1 MHISGEISF
10 VILFQIFVF
19 KRLWLAEF
27 SGVTRSGRVW
37 KKVSDSDVERVV
49 KGVVKEGWF
58 SVRNA
63 LTWTK
68 MKEKV

>member
-1 MHISGEISF
+1 MHILGEISF

-27 SGVTRSGRVW
+27 SGVTSSGRVW
-37 KKVSDSDVERVV
+37 TNVSESDAESVIR
-49 KGVVKEGWF
+49 GVVKEGWS